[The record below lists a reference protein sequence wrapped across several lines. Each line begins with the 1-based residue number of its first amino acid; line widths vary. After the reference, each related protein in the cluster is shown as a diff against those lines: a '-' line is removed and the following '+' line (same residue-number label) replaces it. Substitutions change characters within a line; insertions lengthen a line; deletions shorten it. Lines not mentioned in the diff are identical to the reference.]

1 MSAHFSTLQ
10 RVIVDW
16 LVSIAVTNIF
26 WLDASTIS
34 NQIKRLRRLNLTA
47 ILKALLQEGGKKSRR
62 TILFFSIRLAHIN
75 VYLHVENATSA
86 RLRGSSGFVFKCKR
100 SLKLTR

>member
-47 ILKALLQEGGKKSRR
+47 ILKALLQEGGKKI
-62 TILFFSIRLAHIN
+62 TKNYPFLF
-75 VYLHVENATSA
+75 Y
-86 RLRGSSGFVFKCKR
+86 
-100 SLKLTR
+100 